1 MKVRLHDTGGGE
13 RFRTLTSNFYRNAD
27 AAILMYSVEDRFT
40 FENLQEWYE
49 NASEVLPNVDNF
61 VWGVVGNKVDLPIE
75 VEMES
80 VDDKCQSIGTEL
92 KFLVSAKTG
101 EMVQE
106 SLEAVIREVHKRS
119 LARRATGTDTIL
131 PSGVNIT
138 QVSNNTKKSKCC

>member
-1 MKVRLHDTGGGE
+1 MHDTGGGE

-49 NASEVLPNVDNF
+49 NASEVLPDIDNF
-61 VWGVVGNKVDLPIE
+61 VWGVVGNKVDIPIE

-80 VDDKCQSIGTEL
+80 VDLKCESIGTKL
-92 KFLVSAKTG
+92 KFYTSAKTG

-106 SLEAVIREVHKRS
+106 SLEEVIREVHKRS
-119 LARRATGTDTIL
+119 LARRTTGMDITR
-131 PSGVNIT
+131 PSGVKIT
-138 QVSNNTKKSKCC
+138 PGSNSPKKSRCC